1 VFPLP
6 PPEGVAL
13 VGVENVT
20 GSDRADTLTGSAGT
34 NVLFGGNGADDLFGG
49 AGSDRLNAKD
59 GIKATVNGR
68 GGNDRCVTDPRETSI
83 RACE

>member
-1 VFPLP
+1 M
-6 PPEGVAL
+6 AL

-20 GSDRADTLTGSAGT
+20 GSDRGDRLTGSAGANT
-34 NVLFGGNGADDLFGG
+34 LVGGTGADELLGG
-49 AGSDRLNAKD
+49 AGSYRLNAKD
-59 GIKATVNGR
+59 GIKDTVNGG